1 VANEDKKLSLIH
13 SRRQAREFV
22 LQALYAYEFT
32 QDEPEDIL
40 ARLKKMSEEKDVDK
54 KVESYVRKLF
64 YETISNREWT
74 SEEIKLRLQNWE
86 YDRVAI
92 IDRLVLQMMITEM
105 VFFDDVPPKVSIS
118 EGVEISKKY
127 STLDSGGFVN
137 GILDS
142 VYHSLDDLSLPTTS

>member
-1 VANEDKKLSLIH
+1 MSLIH

-32 QDEPEDIL
+32 QDKPEDIL

-74 SEEIKLRLQNWE
+74 SE
-86 YDRVAI
+86 
-92 IDRLVLQMMITEM
+92 
-105 VFFDDVPPKVSIS
+105 
-118 EGVEISKKY
+118 
-127 STLDSGGFVN
+127 
-137 GILDS
+137 
-142 VYHSLDDLSLPTTS
+142 

>member
-1 VANEDKKLSLIH
+1 
-13 SRRQAREFV
+13 
-22 LQALYAYEFT
+22 
-32 QDEPEDIL
+32 
-40 ARLKKMSEEKDVDK
+40 MSEEKDVDK

-64 YETISNREWT
+64 YETVTNREWT

-127 STLDSGGFVN
+127 STPDSGGFVN

-142 VYHSLDDLSLPTTS
+142 VYHSLDDLSLPTTT

>member
-1 VANEDKKLSLIH
+1 MSPIH

-32 QDEPEDIL
+32 HDEPEDIL
-40 ARLKKMSEEKDVDK
+40 ARLKEMSEEKDVDK

-64 YETISNREWT
+64 YETVTNREWT

-105 VFFDDVPPKVSIS
+105 VFFDDVPPSR
-118 EGVEISKKY
+118 
-127 STLDSGGFVN
+127 
-137 GILDS
+137 
-142 VYHSLDDLSLPTTS
+142 

>member
-1 VANEDKKLSLIH
+1 
-13 SRRQAREFV
+13 
-22 LQALYAYEFT
+22 
-32 QDEPEDIL
+32 
-40 ARLKKMSEEKDVDK
+40 
-54 KVESYVRKLF
+54 
-64 YETISNREWT
+64 
-74 SEEIKLRLQNWE
+74 
-86 YDRVAI
+86 
-92 IDRLVLQMMITEM
+92 M